1 MSAAVP
7 LLEIDDLGLAFATE
21 DENVAV
27 VRGLGFVLRSGERAA
42 LVGESGCGK
51 SMTCLA
57 ITRLP
62 PTDRAR
68 LTGTIRFG
76 GADLTAD
83 PATLARVR
91 GRQIG
96 YVFQDPAASLNP
108 VMRIGVQ
115 LTEAIAAGGVPRM
128 PRRHQARQQA
138 CKLLEDVRLPHAEA
152 MLQAY
157 PCELSGGMQQRVMLA
172 MALACG
178 PRLLIADEPTTALD
192 VTTQAEV
199 LDLLDSLVEAH
210 RMALLL
216 VTHNLGLVAG
226 RCENLHVLYAG
237 QIVESGPS
245 ARVLRSPAHPYT
257 AGLIRAVPTLGAS
270 GGNALHDIPGTVPQ
284 PGHLPAGCAFA
295 PRCRFQS
302 TACGTAPAGRRLAP
316 GWTCRCWHPLT
327 GAAPVPPEATT

>member
-7 LLEIDDLGLAFATE
+7 LLEIDNLGLAFTTAAGNT
-21 DENVAV
+21 AV

-76 GADLTAD
+76 GADLTTD
-83 PATLARVR
+83 PEALARVR

-108 VMRIGVQ
+108 VMRIGAQ
-115 LTEAIAAGGVPRM
+115 LNEALAAGGRPGM
-128 PRRHQARQQA
+128 PRRRWRQQA

-152 MLQAY
+152 LLKAY

-199 LDLLDSLVEAH
+199 LDLLDALVEAH
-210 RMALLL
+210 GMALLL

-226 RCENLHVLYAG
+226 RCETLHVLYAG
-237 QIVESGPS
+237 QIVETGPS
-245 ARVLRSPAHPYT
+245 ARVLRTPAHPYT
-257 AGLIRAVPTLGAS
+257 AGLIRAVPTLDAS
-270 GGNALHDIPGTVPQ
+270 GGNALHDIPGTVPP
-284 PGHLPAGCAFA
+284 PGRLPAGCAFA
-295 PRCRFQS
+295 PRCRCRS
-302 TACGTAPAGRRLAP
+302 AACRTPPTMRTLAP
-316 GWTCRCWHPLT
+316 GWTCRCWHPLAGT
-327 GAAPVPPEATT
+327 PAATPEVLS